1 MNECNSVEWNQWVC
15 EKLQGTE
22 WLTPA
27 IWLSFELSP
36 AFAPHFKR
44 PIIDLILRH
53 KHAIWVYSNRLTTL
67 HLPRKTVTASMA
79 RAGHCARATSSR
91 RVPTSRRPILSWR
104 QSSRLPARDFDDDAR
119 IMLLLCL
126 VATADAKGREGN
138 VSNAHRFPA
147 LRNFS
152 FLHPSMVQTPNSL
165 WTTQLILQST
175 VACWL
180 AAGSI
185 NWHRDPMQ
193 RLPRDAQVPRLHFSL
208 CLNSNSLSPSSI
220 SFHTNFSTETELS

>member
-1 MNECNSVEWNQWVC
+1 MISLLVSPPIVNECKSVEWNQWVC
-15 EKLQGTE
+15 EELQGTE

-53 KHAIWVYSNRLTTL
+53 KHAIWVSSNRLTTL

-91 RVPTSRRPILSWR
+91 RVPTSRRPFLSWR

-126 VATADAKGREGN
+126 VATADAKGRKGN
-138 VSNAHRFPA
+138 VSNA
-147 LRNFS
+147 
-152 FLHPSMVQTPNSL
+152 
-165 WTTQLILQST
+165 QS
-175 VACWL
+175 
-180 AAGSI
+180 
-185 NWHRDPMQ
+185 
-193 RLPRDAQVPRLHFSL
+193 LPRFAKFLLPPSVHGPDSQLSL
-208 CLNSNSLSPSSI
+208 DHSTYTSI
-220 SFHTNFSTETELS
+220 RRSVLASGWFDKLAS